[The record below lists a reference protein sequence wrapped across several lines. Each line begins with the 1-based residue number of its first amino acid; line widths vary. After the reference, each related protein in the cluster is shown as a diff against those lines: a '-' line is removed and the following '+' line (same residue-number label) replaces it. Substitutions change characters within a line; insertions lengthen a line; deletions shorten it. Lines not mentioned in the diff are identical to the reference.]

1 MSAKGLRPGNG
12 RQTDLLKQF
21 HLSRNPFVDRTAEKT
36 ELDDVSLYIHS
47 DLQGFKPSGES
58 WCALIRLAPPRG
70 PCMQRAYQ
78 AYNDAARA
86 SGKTRGHF
94 VIDLSRPGHL
104 TGCLRQFQERV
115 GASDENWDALFSEAW
130 TSADM
135 VDCMLSYAATHL
147 VDEVTDTASVEGM
160 DMLERI
166 RSDPRAAKQF
176 LLLAHLYAKTDANS
190 LDFLR
195 AKLLPARYSALQLT
209 AAAGVGTVLAGGTAI
224 ASHNPELA
232 GLLSGPL
239 EAVRGEVE
247 ANAPFLTDHPRLSL
261 ALAGTAALGGAY
273 LYRRHTRTSGL
284 GRAAAL
290 VGQVRVV
297 KQQQLQTIAAMLG
310 ALFSSHDS
318 AETIRQ
324 LCIGVSAHQKLD
336 LLSGLVRLL
345 GFESL
350 AVFGDC
356 FDEVV
361 LLDPVLYPGA
371 LKVFAREV
379 CKNDMLSFGRMH
391 LFFPDSRL
399 SLDLNTDKTLKAG
412 LKRTHAWGSACRLRC
427 HVEARFD
434 RHFVRDLQWSRH
446 QLEELAERRFMAA
459 QMEQLRRNSTSAS
472 ASSGG
477 GEVHVEDKQLH
488 SFADLFNAIK
498 VEDFSS
504 YISKLTTPRELMLFM
519 TELLARI
526 EAHPDN
532 ELSAQDME
540 IAVAKALE
548 QAV

>member
-1 MSAKGLRPGNG
+1 MSSAKG

-21 HLSRNPFVDRTAEKT
+21 HLSRNPFVDRTAEKS
-36 ELDDVSLYIHS
+36 ELDEVSLYIHS
-47 DLQGFKPSGES
+47 DLQGFKPSDTTYIFFGRRGS
-58 WCALIRLAPPRG
+58 GKTTIRMQ
-70 PCMQRAYQ
+70 MQRAYQ
-78 AYNDAARA
+78 AYNDTARA
-86 SGKTRGHF
+86 TGKTRGHF

-115 GASDENWDALFSEAW
+115 GASDDNWDALFSESW
-130 TSADM
+130 SSADM

-147 VDEVTDTASVEGM
+147 VDEVTDVQSVEGM

-166 RSDPRAAKQF
+166 RADPRASKQF

-195 AKLLPARYSALQLT
+195 AKLLPPRYSTLQLGV
-209 AAAGVGTVLAGGTAI
+209 AAGVGTVLVGGTAVV
-224 ASHNPELA
+224 SRHPELA
-232 GLLSGPL
+232 GVLEGPL
-239 EAVRGEVE
+239 DAVHSEIE
-247 ANAPFLTDHPRLSL
+247 ANAPFITDHPRLTL
-261 ALAGTAALGGAY
+261 ALASTAALGGTY
-273 LYRRHTRTSGL
+273 LYRRHTRARGIE
-284 GRAAAL
+284 RAAAL
-290 VGQVRVV
+290 IAPVRVV
-297 KQQQLQTIAAMLG
+297 KPQPAEGVAGVLG
-310 ALFSSHDS
+310 ALFSIHDS

-336 LLSGLVRLL
+336 LLSSLVRLL

-361 LLDPVLYPGA
+361 LLDPVMYPGA

-379 CKNDMLSFGRMH
+379 CKNDMLNFGRMH
-391 LFFPDSRL
+391 YFFPDSRL
-399 SLDLNTDKTLKAG
+399 SLDLNTDKTLK
-412 LKRTHAWGSACRLRC
+412 
-427 HVEARFD
+427 EARFD

-459 QMEQLRRNSTSAS
+459 QVEQLRLG
-472 ASSGG
+472 SGG
-477 GEVHVEDKQLH
+477 SGVSPRRGDEGQWEDKQLY
-488 SFADLFNAIK
+488 SFADLFNSIK

-526 EAHPDN
+526 EAHPDTQ
-532 ELSAQDME
+532 LSAQDME
-540 IAVAKALE
+540 IAVSRALE